1 MTDPTTTDPDAAG
14 PAARASALRA
24 RFAGR
29 RLRLGTRRSALAMAQ
44 SGTIA
49 AELRDKVGCEVDL
62 VPIVTAGDRSSA
74 EVSQIGG
81 TGVWVNALRDA
92 LLANEIDLAVH
103 SLKDLP
109 TATPAGVVLAAVPR
123 REDTRDVLVSP
134 GGRRL
139 AELGAG
145 ARVATGAPR
154 RAAQLRALGLG
165 LDVVAIRGNV
175 DTRLKKAIDGEV
187 DAVVL
192 AYAGLARLDR
202 LDAVTEIL
210 DPSIMLPAPGQ
221 GALAVECAGLRG
233 LAVAGPA
240 RALVGAAAAAGRAAD
255 HPEGPRVGRVGGHT
269 WPDHGQPVDSELAEL
284 LRFVLDD
291 ASSSVAVR
299 AERAFLAGIEAGCS
313 APVGALAV
321 AEPAL
326 AADAGPVAPGEDASP
341 AGRLRLRA
349 VVAAPDGSTVLRR
362 DVTGSAVDPEALG
375 QRLADDLLSAGAHS
389 LMGNR

>member
-1 MTDPTTTDPDAAG
+1 MTAIDPTSTDVEPAG
-14 PAARASALRA
+14 RHAALRA
-24 RFAGR
+24 HFAGR

-44 SGTIA
+44 SGMIA
-49 AELRDKVGCEVDL
+49 DQLREQVGCAVDL

-74 EVSQIGG
+74 EISQIGG
-81 TGVWVNALRDA
+81 TGVFVSALRDA
-92 LLANEIDLAVH
+92 LLADRIDLAVH

-109 TATPAGVVLAAVPR
+109 TATPPGLVLAAVPL

-134 GGRRL
+134 SGRRL
-139 AELGAG
+139 RELGPG

-154 RAAQLRALGLG
+154 RAAQLRALGLD
-165 LDVVAIRGNV
+165 LEIVPIRGNV
-175 DTRLKKAIDGEV
+175 DTRIKKAIDGEV

-202 LDAVTEIL
+202 LDAVTEIIE
-210 DPSIMLPAPGQ
+210 PEVMLPSPGQ
-221 GALAVECAGLRG
+221 GALAIECGGGRG
-233 LAVAGPA
+233 LAVAGPG
-240 RALVGAAAAAGRAAD
+240 RALVGVDVTERKGADQGVPGAPAAHRPAAGWT
-255 HPEGPRVGRVGGHT
+255 GGQT
-269 WPDHGQPVDSELAEL
+269 WPDHGQPVDGALAEL

-291 ASSSVAVR
+291 ASSSIAVR
-299 AERAFLAGIEAGCS
+299 AERAFLAAIEAGCT

-321 AEPAL
+321 VEPV
-326 AADAGPVAPGEDASP
+326 PVAGAGDASP
-341 AGRLRLRA
+341 AGGLRLRA

-389 LMGNR
+389 LMGTS